1 MICVMNGLDGR
12 AFLGGA
18 MKVKVIK
25 SEKIYEVVETVVIGN
40 YTYFIVQDERGLFVP
55 VSIDSVEAVK
65 KKVGKRSV

>member
-1 MICVMNGLDGR
+1 
-12 AFLGGA
+12 

-55 VSIDSVEAVK
+55 VSIDSVEAVNEVK
-65 KKVGKRSV
+65 KKVGKKSV

>member
-1 MICVMNGLDGR
+1 MTW
-12 AFLGGA
+12 LGGRPILGGM

-40 YTYFIVQDERGLFVP
+40 YAYFIVEDERGLFVP

-65 KKVGKRSV
+65 TVKKKVGKK

>member
-1 MICVMNGLDGR
+1 
-12 AFLGGA
+12 

-40 YTYFIVQDERGLFVP
+40 YAYFIVEDERGLFVP

-65 KKVGKRSV
+65 AVKKKVGKK